1 MKQTFPSIL
10 IFNKELLFSNSS
22 SRKVCFFGN
31 KKQTISIT
39 KNLSMMN
46 RKFLNAVLCGAL
58 MLYMGTFSSCKDYD
72 DDIDGLDNRLTVVEE
87 ATKKLQQQVED
98 AINNGKW
105 IDYVEEQASEFILHL
120 TNKNGAV
127 ETISIPKQGADVMY
141 YFKVAADSEG
151 EGEGAGS
158 QNVWWYSND
167 GSNWQY
173 VLDEATH
180 SKMVFN
186 SSSAIKESVTITSNE
201 NVSYVAIGG
210 EQTTIKVDNTTK
222 LLAEDKE
229 NGILV
234 VKLGELNYTILL
246 EESLFRGLNS
256 VQYRPMQVSSEET
269 LVAVTLKMKS
279 DDTYTYE
286 QPAWGY
292 FRCLPATHFDPTADN
307 VAYACQDLHIVTR
320 ATGSLMLTP
329 VKEGATV
336 DENGILKLGF
346 QPQTGFEDDTYYK
359 TLLDIT
365 MNGYTVSSDYF
376 NVRKETHY
384 IEEAVC
390 YELGK
395 GEVDVNEPLLFDI
408 NSGYPLDDKIMIGFK
423 TGDNMDQLKS
433 LKELGFPITV
443 DYTIEGD
450 NAAFSIGTDVNTGK
464 KMLVK
469 NNAEVGSEVVVY
481 VKWTVNGETK
491 PNCSF
496 PVKFKVE
503 SLEQALG
510 ARDQTIQMSALESN
524 YKTPIEIELE
534 TSGIAPEDWVL
545 FKNRLNEQQAIT
557 LKYRYMENGAE
568 KFASPV
574 APIDGTDPLN
584 VKLDGDK
591 LILTIGHHA
600 SFKEDISRNLFVM
613 GVNNNVESVVQ
624 IEGGKTLY
632 VQNVKVKYAPS
643 VAPKA
648 SHKVILGDGNV
659 IKGDMNTG
667 DITELVQIYSKKQF
681 VLQNTNLQF
690 GSNAYVMPNQSVN
703 QGCLLNY
710 NLSAL
715 YDIKPTDLEV
725 EFDIDRTNE
734 LITANADWGNDQD
747 SGNTPGRFFHKN
759 HVVNGVVTNTSRY
772 DGAVKVN
779 GVKQESNYNVYG
791 GVPVR
796 WTINDDKLPEGVKSE
811 GCERW
816 LMYEP
821 FVFFGQGGGWEANLG
836 DYAKLK
842 NNKQNKVVAGTVT
855 LQQLRDGVVLQELPI
870 NESDLVLVNAL
881 PYGAK
886 EFKPWVW
893 SDENGKVHFASK
905 DDSQYGGNDP
915 YSTNG
920 QGVYYVWDGDPGVF
934 EGLVSPNGKSATTL
948 KLKSERTV
956 EIGTELNFKAQYRYD
971 AGSSEQGSLRLK
983 LIVVD

>member
-1 MKQTFPSIL
+1 MKQTFSSIL
-10 IFNKELLFSNSS
+10 IFNKELLFNNGS

-46 RKFLNAVLCGAL
+46 RKFLNAVLCGVL
-58 MLYMGTFSSCKDYD
+58 MLYVGTFSSCKDYD

-151 EGEGAGS
+151 EGEGTGS

-167 GSNWQY
+167 GNNWQY

-180 SKMVFN
+180 SRMVFN
-186 SSSAIKESVTITSNE
+186 SSSAIKESITITSNG

-292 FRCLPATHFDPTADN
+292 FRCLPATQFDPTADN
-307 VAYACQDLHIVTR
+307 VSYACQDLHIVTR

-359 TLLDIT
+359 TLLDVT

-395 GEVDVNEPLLFDI
+395 GEVDINKPLLFDI

-510 ARDQTIQMSALESN
+510 AKDQSIQMSALESN

-534 TSGIAPEDWVL
+534 TSGIVPEDWTL
-545 FKNRLNEQQAIT
+545 FKKRLNEQQAIT
-557 LKYRYMENGAE
+557 LKYRYMENGTE

-574 APIDGTDPLN
+574 DPIDGKDPLN

-613 GVNNNVESVVQ
+613 GVNNNIESVVQ

-648 SHKVILGDGNV
+648 NFKINVDEQGYITGDGNMNITDLV
-659 IKGDMNTG
+659 NFYATRQFKLLRTEEEYGFGNTAYTLTADGTVVKFGNIKDR
-667 DITELVQIYSKKQF
+667 
-681 VLQNTNLQF
+681 
-690 GSNAYVMPNQSVN
+690 
-703 QGCLLNY
+703 
-710 NLSAL
+710 
-715 YDIKPTDLEV
+715 YDIKPSDLEV
-725 EFDIDRTNE
+725 NFSID
-734 LITANADWGNDQD
+734 LAHKLLADNSDWVTGNGGNDKLSD
-747 SGNTPGRFFHKN
+747 SDKANGIINFNSRF
-759 HVVNGVVTNTSRY
+759 
-772 DGAVKVN
+772 DGARKVN
-779 GVKQESNYNVYG
+779 FVRQESSGYEVKG
-791 GVPVR
+791 GLPVK
-796 WTINDDKLPEGVKSE
+796 WATADEGELKKE
-811 GCERW
+811 GCDRW
-816 LMYEP
+816 LMYDP
-821 FVFFGQGGGWEANLG
+821 FTFYGQEGSYEACLAS
-836 DYAKLK
+836 YARLM
-842 NNKQNKVVAGTVT
+842 NKKANKVINASVTVAQLEQGVT
-855 LQQLRDGVVLQELPI
+855 LQDLPLEETNLDIVMIAPYGTSTLQRWIWTDDKGKMHVASHENGYLENRDPYAVSGNSQGYYYTWQDNTYSGSFDGLTTLLGSSTTLLKLKTGQELPADC
-870 NESDLVLVNAL
+870 NELVL
-881 PYGAK
+881 
-886 EFKPWVW
+886 
-893 SDENGKVHFASK
+893 
-905 DDSQYGGNDP
+905 
-915 YSTNG
+915 
-920 QGVYYVWDGDPGVF
+920 
-934 EGLVSPNGKSATTL
+934 
-948 KLKSERTV
+948 
-956 EIGTELNFKAQYRYD
+956 KAMYRYD
-971 AGSSEQGSLRLK
+971 AGGGLDGFIQLK
-983 LIVVD
+983 LKIIR